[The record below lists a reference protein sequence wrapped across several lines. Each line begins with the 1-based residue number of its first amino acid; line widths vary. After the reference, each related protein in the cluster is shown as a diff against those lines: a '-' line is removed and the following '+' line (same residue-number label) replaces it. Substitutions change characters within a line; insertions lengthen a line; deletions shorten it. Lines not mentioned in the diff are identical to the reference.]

1 MNTLYMTVGLPGSGK
16 STWAKKQEHLTVISS
31 DEVRAELY
39 GSEEI
44 QDNPAKVFQIVHSRV
59 KEQLKHGDVI
69 MDATNL
75 NARKRAG
82 FLSQFSGAR
91 KVAVLFAT
99 NYERV
104 LEQNRKRERQVPE
117 HVIQRMRESFQ
128 PPTKWE
134 GWDEIR
140 IVWNGEGYNFPWEE
154 LEMDQE
160 NPHHSLPLNLHM
172 GQTAAKLVEQGEK
185 DKNLIFAAMLHDIGK
200 IFTKKFENSKG
211 EPTLHAHYLGHQNVG
226 AYEVL
231 FVLRYEKGMLND
243 ENILDIAGLVAWH
256 MQPYTLEEAP
266 NPEKATNKWIGKD
279 SRKLEFWNR
288 LARLNAADRA
298 AH

>member
-16 STWAKKQEHLTVISS
+16 STWAHQQNMAVVGS
-31 DEVRAELY
+31 DNVRSELH

-44 QDNPAKVFQIVHSRV
+44 QDNPAKVFQIVYHRV

-75 NARKRAG
+75 NARKRTG
-82 FLSQFSGAR
+82 FLSQFSGVK

-99 NYERV
+99 SYERV

-128 PPTKWE
+128 PPMKWE
-134 GWDEIR
+134 GWDEIH

-160 NPHHSLPLNLHM
+160 NPHHSLPLHLHIE
-172 GQTAAKLVEQGEK
+172 QTATKLAEQNFG
-185 DKNLIFAAMLHDIGK
+185 DPSLIFAAMLHDIGK
-200 IFTKKFENSKG
+200 VYTKKFENSKG
-211 EPTLHAHYLGHQNVG
+211 EPTPHAHYFGHQNVG

-256 MQPYTLEEAP
+256 MQPYALEKAP
-266 NPEKATNKWIGKD
+266 NPEKAINKWIGKD
-279 SRKLEFWNR
+279 GRKLEFWNR
-288 LARLNAADRA
+288 LVRLNAADRA